1 VSGAGKDPHKKNTFA
16 KTNKSQ
22 SPMEDKI
29 DKLKPERLWHYFL
42 EICKVPRPS
51 KKEELIAAYLMK
63 FGKDNGLETLQDE
76 IGNVLIRKP
85 GTNGKE
91 NSKSVILQSHID
103 MVCEKNSDVQFDF
116 EKDAIQPYL
125 EGEWVKARGTTLGA
139 DDGIGIAA
147 QLAILESKDIPHGP
161 IECLFTIDEE
171 TGLTGAFGLKPDLLK
186 SRILLNLDSED
197 EGQIFIGCAGGRDTV
212 ATLDLETEAVPEGVI
227 AHKVSITGLK
237 GGHSGD
243 DINKGL
249 GNAVKLLNR
258 FLWNCSEKFYA
269 RVASMDAGNLR
280 NALAREGF
288 AVIVIDSEKSI
299 DFEQYVKNY
308 ESDIKDE
315 LHTTEPLLKFNAVRC
330 DLPAA
335 LLTPDAEHFLLN
347 SLYSCPHG
355 VIEYSREI
363 PNFVETSTNLASVK
377 FKEDK
382 IIVTTSQRS
391 SVSSAMKDVCDMVA
405 SVFYLAGAD
414 VEQSAGYPGWNP
426 DPDSEILRIT
436 VDSYKKLFGQDPQV
450 LAIHAGLECGL
461 VGAIYPGMDMVSFGP
476 TIKGAHSPDERL
488 EIKSAVK
495 FWELLV
501 DVLNRI

>member
-1 VSGAGKDPHKKNTFA
+1 
-16 KTNKSQ
+16 
-22 SPMEDKI
+22 MEDKI
-29 DKLKPERLWHYFL
+29 AQLKPERLWHYFL

-51 KKEELIAAYLMK
+51 KKEEKIAAYLMN
-63 FGKDNGLETLQDE
+63 FGREHGLETLRDK

-85 GTNGKE
+85 GTKGKE
-91 NSKSVILQSHID
+91 NVKSVILQSHID

-116 EKDAIQPYL
+116 DNDPIQPFI
-125 EGEWVKARGTTLGA
+125 EGEWVKAHGTTLGA

-147 QLAILESKDIPHGP
+147 QLAILESGDIPHGP

-171 TGLTGAFGLKPDLLK
+171 TGLTGAFGLKPDLLN
-186 SRILLNLDSED
+186 SGILLNLDSED

-212 ATLDLETEAVPEGVI
+212 ATFDLETEPVKEGYV
-227 AHKVSITGLK
+227 AYKVSITGLK

-258 FLWNCSEKFYA
+258 FLWNCSKKFYA
-269 RVASMDAGNLR
+269 RISSMDAGNLR
-280 NALAREGF
+280 NAIAREGF
-288 AVIVIDSEKSI
+288 AVLTLAADKNAE
-299 DFEQYVKNY
+299 FEQYVKVF
-308 ESDIKDE
+308 ESEIRDE
-315 LHTTEPLLKFNAVRC
+315 LHTTEPLLKFEAVRF
-330 DLPAA
+330 DLPATV
-335 LLTPDAEHFLLN
+335 LTPDIEYFLLN
-347 SLYSCPHG
+347 ALYSCPHG

-391 SVSSAMKDVCDMVA
+391 SVASAMNDVCDMVA
-405 SVFYLAGAD
+405 SVFHLAGAD
-414 VEQSAGYPGWNP
+414 IEQSEGYPGWKP
-426 DPDSEILRIT
+426 DPDSEILRLT
-436 VDSYKKLFGQDPQV
+436 VASYRSLFKEEPKV

-461 VGAIYPGMDMVSFGP
+461 IGAIYPGMDMVSFGP

-495 FWELLV
+495 FWELMV
-501 DVLNRI
+501 DVLGKID